1 MSHPRPLTCLS
12 ALALLGGLGVSACAT
27 LPGGPAPELSPIA
40 NPAMQTGGRR
50 ISMPA
55 PVAEPEVFAPNSLWR
70 TGARS
75 FFNDQRADAVG
86 DILTVNIRI
95 SDSARVQTSTSRNR
109 SASQEAGLSGLFG
122 FEDRLDRVLPD
133 GVDAGN
139 LIGLEST
146 GTSAGNGQINR
157 AETIELTVAA
167 VITDQLPNGNF
178 VIAGRQQV
186 LVNAELRE
194 LTVSGVIRP
203 EDISA
208 DNAIEHTQIAEA
220 RISYGGRG
228 DLTTVSRPRLGQR
241 VVEAVAP
248 F

>member
-1 MSHPRPLTCLS
+1 MSLSRTLPCLPL
-12 ALALLGGLGVSACAT
+12 LALLGAGACAT
-27 LPGGPAPELSPIA
+27 LPGGPAPELSPIL
-40 NPAMQTGGRR
+40 NPASQTGGRR

-55 PVAEPEVFAPNSLWR
+55 PAMEPEVYAPNSLWR

-95 SDSARVQTSTSRNR
+95 ADRARLQTSTSRNR
-109 SASQEAGLSGLFG
+109 SGSQEAGLSGLFG
-122 FEDRLDRVLPD
+122 FEDRLDRVLPND
-133 GVDAGN
+133 VDAGN
-139 LIGLEST
+139 LIGLESS

-220 RISYGGRG
+220 RIAYGGQG

-241 VVEAVAP
+241 VAEAVAP

>member
-1 MSHPRPLTCLS
+1 MKQASLS
-12 ALALLGGLGVSACAT
+12 PLGVLAAASLTLAGCAS
-27 LPGGPAPELSPIA
+27 LPGVADPQLSPVS
-40 NPAMQTGGRR
+40 NPANLTGGR
-50 ISMPA
+50 IITMPTPA
-55 PVAEPEVFAPNSLWR
+55 YEPEVYAPNSLWR
-70 TGARS
+70 AGARS

-95 SDSARVQTSTSRNR
+95 ADRARVQNSTSRSR
-109 SASQEAGLSGLFG
+109 TASQSAGISGLFG
-122 FEDRLDRVLPD
+122 FEDRLDAVLPNA
-133 GVDAGN
+133 VDPEA
-139 LIGLEST
+139 LIGLD
-146 GTSAGNGQINR
+146 SAGQSSGTGQVNR

-178 VIAGRQQV
+178 VIAGRQEV
-186 LVNAELRE
+186 RVNSELRE
-194 LTVSGVIRP
+194 LLVSGIVRP

-228 DLTTVSRPRLGQR
+228 DISAVQRPRIGQR